1 MRTTLTLDDDVLLA
15 ARALAEAQKRTIG
28 DVISGL
34 VRRSLVSPNSKRR
47 TRNGNSLLEAGAA
60 ASAVDL
66 ALVNALR
73 DDAP

>member
-28 DVISGL
+28 DVISDL
-34 VRRSLVSPNSKRR
+34 ARRSLHFPSPNRR
-47 TRNGNSLLEAGAA
+47 TRNGIPLLEAGA
-60 ASAVDL
+60 STSSVDL

-73 DDAP
+73 DDTP